1 MTEQSLQKLKQ
12 QSGSKK
18 EAILFTV
25 IASSLW
31 GTSFPAIKI
40 GLEYMDAYTF
50 VFLRFFVATVIMLA
64 AALFTRS
71 FSLKLNKKGLLL
83 FLGIINGVAYIL
95 QYVGMVSTF
104 ASNSSLLVNLTVVWV
119 ALMSPVIVKEK
130 LGMQKIAGVFLSIT
144 GIVLITTKL
153 DFQSFQVGETVGNL
167 LVIAAGILWALF
179 IIYNKQLVNENENL
193 TQSLTWLLV
202 FTMLPLIPIV
212 PLASTNFL
220 ALQWEAW
227 IAIGYTSIFC
237 WVIPYY
243 LWSKGLQNISPV
255 TSSVILLN
263 ETLVAITI
271 SILVLGEALTI
282 VSGIGAVFILA
293 AMMLVS
299 Y

>member
-1 MTEQSLQKLKQ
+1 LQTKQ

-18 EAILFTV
+18 EAIVFTL

-50 VFLRFFVATVIMLA
+50 VFWRFFLATVIMLA
-64 AALFTRS
+64 VVLFTRD
-71 FSLKLNKKGLLL
+71 FRLNLNKKRLLL
-83 FLGIINGVAYIL
+83 LLGVINGVAYLL

-119 ALMSPVIVKEK
+119 ALLSPIIVKEK
-130 LGMQKIAGVFLSIT
+130 LGRKKIAGVFLSIT

-153 DFQSFQVGETVGNL
+153 HFQSFHVGETVGNL

-193 TQSLTWLLV
+193 TQSLTWLLL
-202 FTMLPLIPIV
+202 FTMLPLIPVV
-212 PLASTNFL
+212 PLSSTNFL
-220 ALQWEAW
+220 ALRWEAW
-227 IAIGYTSIFC
+227 LAIGYTAIFC

-243 LWSKGLQNISPV
+243 LWSKGLKKISPV

-282 VSGIGAVFILA
+282 VSGVGAVFILM
-293 AMMLVS
+293 AMLLVS